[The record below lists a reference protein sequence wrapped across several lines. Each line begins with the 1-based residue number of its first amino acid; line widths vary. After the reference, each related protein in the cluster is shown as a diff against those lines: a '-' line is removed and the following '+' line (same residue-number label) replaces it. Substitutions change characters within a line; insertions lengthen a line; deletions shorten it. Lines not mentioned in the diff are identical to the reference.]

1 MRRTYFGIILAFW
14 SVLSVMLAP
23 VAQAKEPDDVIARVG
38 DQTITFSEIDIMI
51 NSSAIVGL
59 TLPAFGSPERNTAR
73 MTILDKMVSAN
84 LLYLDALKKGADK
97 NAVYQHDVQRFS
109 DTMLGSLYKEKYM
122 VGDLTVTEEEVQ
134 DFFNNNI
141 EKGTE
146 LTDDVKLG
154 IESVIRK
161 NKFKSRTADMRE
173 RLREGTTVVLEEE
186 NLDPE
191 GDEKRKAS
199 MAVARVD
206 QEKITWGEIKIEA
219 THPSKNS
226 REKRVEVLNR
236 IIDQRIMTKKA
247 KEAGMEQDPV
257 YLARVKEFKKVRLV
271 NIYRGKLVE
280 EYSPTDQEIKEYFEK
295 NKDKIVVREVRKV
308 QMVVLKTKKEAEEV
322 KKKIDTGEITIYE
335 AALEYSIDPNA
346 KKTLGEIGWV
356 SRGTGF
362 PELDALTFSLEP
374 EKLGGPVES
383 PAGWHLVKVLDI
395 RDAMHQSIED
405 EGTRKK
411 TRRMIIHEKQDQY
424 VVNLRKNVFKVEV
437 YEDVIQRLMK
447 EEAERFKA
455 QKEDAM
461 KKSGKE

>member
-199 MAVARVD
+199 MVVARVD